1 MKLFRL
7 FAILLAIGFITSVGV
22 VTAAGSSDTHTITM
36 KALNGS
42 GEDGTAVIS
51 ETDQGLS
58 VVISLKNAPKDVPQP
73 THIHAGNCGKINA
86 SPEYPLEN
94 TVNGKGSSVVKGVKL
109 ADLMSGKYAVNVH
122 KSGDDIA
129 TYVSCGNINK

>member
-7 FAILLAIGFITSVGV
+7 TAILLAIAFVTSVGV
-22 VTAAGSSDTHTITM
+22 VMAADSSNSVTITM

-42 GEDGTAVIS
+42 GEDGTAVVS
-51 ETDQGLS
+51 QTDQGLS
-58 VVISLKNAPKDVPQP
+58 VVVTLKNAPKDVPQP

-86 SPEYPLEN
+86 APEYPLEN
-94 TVNGKGSSVVKGVKL
+94 TVNGKGSSIVKGVKL
-109 ADLMSGKYAVNVH
+109 ADLMAGKFAVNVH
-122 KSGDDIA
+122 KSGDDLA